1 MAQTVAQLES
11 QVTAL
16 VGALNWLEEELDK
29 VRDDLTKVTQV
40 IMDHESCDPNY
51 EPCYAVSELL
61 EVLSDIRKRKV

>member
-16 VGALNWLEEELDK
+16 IGALSWLEEELDR
-29 VRDDLTKVTQV
+29 VRDDFTTLTKV
-40 IMDHESCDPNY
+40 IESHEDCSPDF

-61 EVLSDIRKRKV
+61 EVMSDIRNRKV